1 MSSKTQQKNAK
12 ARQNTKK
19 VLILTLLRR
28 KSGASMAQIAKAT
41 AWQNHTIRAALTRLR
56 QEGIE
61 IDREKVKGISRYR
74 VSPQQAS

>member
-19 VLILTLLRR
+19 ALILTLLRR
-28 KSGASMAQIAKAT
+28 KSGASVAQIAKVT
-41 AWQNHTIRAALTRLR
+41 SWQNHTIRAALTRLR

-61 IDREKVKGISRYR
+61 IDRETVKGISRYR
-74 VSPQQAS
+74 VAPEQAA